1 MKKVQCFLL
10 IGLSSLLLCVSCM
23 SARPMQPKPDVNSVS
38 ADKANNMMNSSYDRL
53 NHDGFFDANDK
64 N

>member
-1 MKKVQCFLL
+1 
-10 IGLSSLLLCVSCM
+10 M